1 MKNLILIIMIMMVGI
16 YFRVNFDKKYV
27 IPVMKSNKDLSFLNK
42 LCIGALVIA
51 IICLINN
58 LREIGFWILIILIP
72 FVLYL
77 NFKTYWI
84 AIINFF
90 KKD

>member
-1 MKNLILIIMIMMVGI
+1 MIKLILIIALMAAGI

-42 LCIGALVIA
+42 LCLGALFVA
-51 IICLINN
+51 IICLITN
-58 LREIGFWILIILIP
+58 LKEIGFWILIILIP

-77 NFKTYWI
+77 HFKTYWI